1 MIIYSAATICPF
13 AKQQCDLAT
22 EGLSLDP
29 GELKHDD
36 VATVFKVT
44 SYPNSELQLK

>member
-1 MIIYSAATICPF
+1 MTTIYSAAKICPF

-29 GELKHDD
+29 GELKNDD
-36 VATVFKVT
+36 VTAVLGVT
-44 SYPNSELQLK
+44 SYPNCS

>member
-1 MIIYSAATICPF
+1 MTTIYSAAKICPF
-13 AKQQCDLAT
+13 EKQQCNLTT

-36 VATVFKVT
+36 VATVSEVT
-44 SYPNSELQLK
+44 SYPNSEL

>member
-1 MIIYSAATICPF
+1 MTTIYSAAKICPF

-36 VATVFKVT
+36 VATVFRVT
-44 SYPNSELQLK
+44 SYPNSEL

>member
-1 MIIYSAATICPF
+1 MTTIYSAAKICPF
-13 AKQQCDLAT
+13 DKQQCDLAT

-36 VATVFKVT
+36 VATVFEVT
-44 SYPNSELQLK
+44 SYPNPEL